1 MGQEHAQG
9 DGTIRCMRIAD
20 GIAQIRRKVFIERK
34 LTGFD
39 EGKRAERHD
48 RLADGSDA
56 EAGFRL
62 DRHGWMKTG
71 VAEAEGFV
79 LSGRTA
85 QNDARADGSVFAE
98 DIFNIAFKEDA
109 ASQRK
114 PSIPA
119 I

>member
-9 DGTIRCMRIAD
+9 DGTIRCIRIAD
-20 GIAQIRRKVFIERK
+20 GIAQICRKFFIERK

-39 EGKRAERHD
+39 EGKRTERHD
-48 RLADGSDA
+48 QLADGSDA

-62 DRHGWMKTG
+62 DRYGRMQPG

-98 DIFNIAFKEDA
+98 NIFNIAFKEDA

-114 PSIPA
+114 PFIPA